1 MKRLL
6 ALLLALLLPGCAVA
20 ETMGVSVSVEVDEA
34 VFAAYVKQALQ
45 TLPEVA
51 AYDLDALSAAVA
63 KCLNGLSIESS
74 AQDDATAV
82 KLRLGNGE
90 LLNMTFHTTKDAIYV
105 TSPMLSGYALWD
117 ALRIDHEAEAELAE
131 TDWKSVGISAAK
143 ALSIWLEDIEP
154 TVMQGMFDGDAYS
167 GGTQCIT
174 WMLSDM
180 DMAALISALAT
191 EEVRAAFVNL
201 MKVVTG
207 LDGSKLLA
215 QFDALNA
222 RVADED
228 TYLYI
233 VRTVTND
240 ANEFVGAS
248 LTIMDEVAQIATCSL
263 GVTGTAVKLVV
274 GLGLSEKNY
283 WLELNGKYSRQ
294 ENITYLSGTSREWLA
309 AKEESYSYVSAT
321 NAPLAS
327 YVLRGSLTHS
337 GERLLWDGSISL
349 GTEAASEYI
358 CSVSGSC
365 MPESRKIETSI
376 SLGGYGASAPLRLM
390 LDVGSVEEISPMDST
405 LKLCSVTSVAD
416 AALYDELTQ
425 KFAASLIARF
435 IKLLPMDLIMTI
447 NQFTLPQQ

>member
-20 ETMGVSVSVEVDEA
+20 ETIGVSVSVEVDEA
-34 VFAAYVKQALQ
+34 VFAAYAKQALQ
-45 TLPEVA
+45 TLPEA
-51 AYDLDALSAAVA
+51 ASYDLDALSAAVA
-63 KCLNGLSIESS
+63 KCLNGLGIESA
-74 AQDDATAV
+74 AQDDATVV

-90 LLNMTFHTTKDAIYV
+90 LLNIAFHTTKDAIYV

-117 ALRIDHEAEAELAE
+117 ALRIDHEAEAKLDE
-131 TDWKSVGISAAK
+131 TDWESVSVGVAQAVSA
-143 ALSIWLEDIEP
+143 WLADIEP
-154 TVMQGMFDGDAYS
+154 TVTQGTFDGDAYS
-167 GGTQCIT
+167 DGTQCIT

-191 EEVRAAFVNL
+191 EEVRAAFANL
-201 MKVVTG
+201 MKVVVG
-207 LDGSKLLA
+207 LDGSELLA

-222 RVADED
+222 RVANED
-228 TYLYI
+228 AYLYI
-233 VRTVTND
+233 LRIVTND

-248 LTIMDEVAQIATCSL
+248 LTILDDVAQIATCSI
-263 GVTGTAVKLVV
+263 GVGGSAVKLVV

-283 WLELNGKYSRQ
+283 WWELNGRCSQQ

-327 YVLRGSLTHS
+327 YVLRGSLTQS

-376 SLGGYGASAPLRLM
+376 SLGGNGASAPLRLK
-390 LDVGSVEEISPMDST
+390 LNIGPVEAIPPMDGT
-405 LKLCSVTSVAD
+405 LKLCSLTSVAD

-425 KFAASLIARF
+425 KFTASLMARL

-447 NQFTLPQQ
+447 NQFTLPQ